1 MCRSKGQAEAALARL
16 TVLLAELGLRPK
28 PAKTRIVH
36 ADRGG
41 RGSGLPGLPPSAGA
55 IPVRSRS
62 PRVTFLARWPSRKAM
77 QHARDRIRFMT
88 MRARLAA
95 PVEQVVQEINLFLRG
110 WAGYFRYGNSAHA
123 FDQIRRYAVMR
134 LAVFIAKRHQ
144 RGRAWGFAQ
153 IYCSGDDLGL
163 ISLNGIVVAPR
174 PHRAWRGNRTPPV
187 KGVGEPCAGEPHARF
202 DGRGLE
208 TERYY
213 GVTAPA
219 PDPTNLR

>member
-1 MCRSKGQAEAALARL
+1 
-16 TVLLAELGLRPK
+16 
-28 PAKTRIVH
+28 
-36 ADRGG
+36 
-41 RGSGLPGLPPSAGA
+41 
-55 IPVRSRS
+55 
-62 PRVTFLARWPSRKAM
+62 M

-174 PHRAWRGNRTPPV
+174 PHRAWRAKPNTAG
-187 KGVGEPCAGEPHARF
+187 KPCAGEPHARF
-202 DGRGLE
+202 DGGDWKRNA
-208 TERYY
+208 
-213 GVTAPA
+213 TASPRQ
-219 PDPTNLR
+219 PPTNQPLRSARSSSRPGTPRPRHCRRTRREPNRSATAG